1 MVSSSNTVGNLFYGS
16 KGYMTKNV
24 SEWQTFIGKERVA
37 GDKGEGVGDHYS
49 NFIAAIRANDQK
61 LAQGDIREGF
71 YSCAL
76 MHLGNISYRL
86 GKSLEF
92 DPVRMKFIN
101 APDADAMLTR
111 EYRKPF
117 VVPDEV

>member
-1 MVSSSNTVGNLFYGS
+1 
-16 KGYMTKNV
+16 
-24 SEWQTFIGKERVA
+24 
-37 GDKGEGVGDHYS
+37 VGDHYS